1 MCEYQKFTPNIV
13 ENGETVAKSAPI
25 CTYTKERCT
34 YCICGN
40 GKTYEEAK
48 RSEGNA

>member
-1 MCEYQKFTPNIV
+1 MCEYQRFSPSIV
-13 ENGETVAKSAPI
+13 EDGEIVAKSAPI
-25 CTYTKERCT
+25 CKYTKERCT